1 MNNSRW
7 LKFVVSTC
15 LTIGILVSISIA
27 QESELEDKK
36 RALTAPKGVAPL
48 TGMAIALSQDAA
60 ESANHEWSLR
70 LTLPKVMWEIVGI
83 ERPKSEWT
91 KIKADVEM
99 RTLELPMAYPMATQ
113 LAEVSQNRLVDLRG
127 KRLDRAEAL
136 KRLGENA
143 PILVSVSGE
152 MPDPF
157 YLQCVKPETLIVL
170 IGLPSAREY
179 ELLPRSRNDRQ

>member
-1 MNNSRW
+1 
-7 LKFVVSTC
+7 
-15 LTIGILVSISIA
+15 
-27 QESELEDKK
+27 
-36 RALTAPKGVAPL
+36 
-48 TGMAIALSQDAA
+48 
-60 ESANHEWSLR
+60 
-70 LTLPKVMWEIVGI
+70 
-83 ERPKSEWT
+83 
-91 KIKADVEM
+91 
-99 RTLELPMAYPMATQ
+99 
-113 LAEVSQNRLVDLRG
+113 VDLRG